1 MEDIDTMTDRLGEM
15 IIRWKTSRPDLDFSP
30 LEVGNRVL
38 RAAHL
43 IQSRLDDIAAAYGL
57 SHRGDLETLTE
68 LDLVG
73 PMSPSELA
81 EDLLLTS
88 GGMTVRLNRL
98 QAAGLIERHPNPRD
112 GRGVLVYLT
121 KTGADLV
128 ADAFATVLTAQSAML
143 RTLKNSER
151 ERLSGLLRTLLYELG
166 DKAPFT
172 PATAVNRRGDG
183 RFVPER

>member
-1 MEDIDTMTDRLGEM
+1 MTDRLDAM
-15 IIRWKTSRPDLDFSP
+15 LARWQTSRPDLDFSP
-30 LEVGNRVL
+30 LEVSNRVL

-43 IQSRLDDIAAAYGL
+43 IQTRLDNIAAAYGL

-73 PMSPSELA
+73 PLSPSELA

-112 GRGVLVYLT
+112 GRGVLVDLT
-121 KTGADLV
+121 PAGSDLV
-128 ADAFATVLTAQSAML
+128 NHAFTTVLHAQSAMVG
-143 RTLKNSER
+143 TLKSSER
-151 ERLSGLLRTLLYELG
+151 ERLAALLRTLLYELG
-166 DKAPFT
+166 DKP
-172 PATAVNRRGDG
+172 P
-183 RFVPER
+183 FVPSIAVKPQS

>member
-1 MEDIDTMTDRLGEM
+1 MLA
-15 IIRWKTSRPDLDFSP
+15 RWQTSRPDLDFSP
-30 LEVGNRVL
+30 LEVSNRVL

-43 IQSRLDDIAAAYGL
+43 IQTRLDNIAAAYGL

-73 PMSPSELA
+73 PLSPSELA

-112 GRGVLVYLT
+112 GRGVLVDLT
-121 KTGADLV
+121 PAGSDLV
-128 ADAFATVLTAQSAML
+128 NHAFTTVLHAQSAMVG
-143 RTLKNSER
+143 TLKSSER
-151 ERLSGLLRTLLYELG
+151 ERLAALLRTLLYELG
-166 DKAPFT
+166 DKP
-172 PATAVNRRGDG
+172 P
-183 RFVPER
+183 FVPSIAVKPQS